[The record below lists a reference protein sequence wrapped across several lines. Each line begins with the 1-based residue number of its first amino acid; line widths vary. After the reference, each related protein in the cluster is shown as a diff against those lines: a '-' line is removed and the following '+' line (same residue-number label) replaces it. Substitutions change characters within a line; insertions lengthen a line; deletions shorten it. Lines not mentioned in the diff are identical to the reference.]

1 MKQLPNTYILPI
13 GSQVTNIHVNDEL
26 CNKTAMFV
34 ETSVNVTQNGESYS
48 QTQYNIGVLTGAVGK
63 DGDFPVYNF
72 LRGNKSLWTTA
83 IPTITGDVTSKYAH
97 QAQDYLD
104 IVLKAD
110 KQVME
115 DLLLASEFVMRL
127 ERKGKD
133 CSKYRSEIKRLYARL
148 QEREDDVKAY
158 ADGEQT
164 ESPAVLMSSSLN
176 GIINDSASLGV
187 VVTTTTVIVTA
198 VVVASFSALAWY
210 VFYTDAGEGRSDCRK
225 SKELNKI
232 LSNVDSETKEE
243 IYNYIDRYADGFY
256 KRAMARAKWAHLMSN
271 VKTVAIVGGVGY
283 LAYRFLFKGRE

>member
-13 GSQVTNIHVNDEL
+13 GAQVTNIHVNDEL

-83 IPTITGDVTSKYAH
+83 IPTITGDVTSQYAH
-97 QAQDYLD
+97 KAQDYLD

-110 KQVME
+110 RQVME

-133 CSKYRSEIKRLYARL
+133 CSKYRAEIKRLYARL

-158 ADGEQT
+158 STGEQT
-164 ESPAVLMSSSLN
+164 ESPSQVMSSALE
-176 GIINDSASLGV
+176 GIVNDRANLGFIFS
-187 VVTTTTVIVTA
+187 TSVIVTA
-198 VVVASFSALAWY
+198 IVVASFSALAWY

-232 LSNVDSETKEE
+232 LANVDSETKEE
-243 IYNYIDRYADGFY
+243 IYDYIDRYADSFY
-256 KRAMARAKWAHLMSN
+256 KRAMSRAKWAQLMGN
-271 VKTVAIVGGVGY
+271 VKTIAIVGGIGY
-283 LAYRFLFKGRE
+283 LAYKFLFKGRN

>member
-1 MKQLPNTYILPI
+1 MKQLPKTYILPI
-13 GSQVTNIHVNDEL
+13 GAEVTNIHVNDDL

-34 ETSVNVTQNGESYS
+34 ETSVNVTQGGESYS

-63 DGDFPVYNF
+63 EGDFPVYNF

-83 IPTITGDVTSKYAH
+83 IPTVTGDVTEQYTAK
-97 QAQDYLD
+97 AQNYLNT
-104 IVLKAD
+104 VLNAD
-110 KQVME
+110 RQVME

-133 CSKYRSEIKRLYARL
+133 CSKYRAEIKRLYARL

-158 ADGEQT
+158 STGEQT
-164 ESPAVLMSSSLN
+164 ESPSQVMSSALE
-176 GIINDSASLGV
+176 GIVNDRANLGFIFS
-187 VVTTTTVIVTA
+187 TSVIVTA
-198 VVVASFSALAWY
+198 IVVASFSALAWY

-232 LSNVDSETKEE
+232 LANVDSETKEE
-243 IYNYIDRYADGFY
+243 IYDYIDRYADSFY
-256 KRAMARAKWAHLMSN
+256 KRAMSRAKWAQLMGN
-271 VKTVAIVGGVGY
+271 VKTIAIVGGIGY

>member
-13 GSQVTNIHVNDEL
+13 GAQVTNIHVNDEL

-34 ETSVNVTQNGESYS
+34 ETSVNVTQTGESYS

-83 IPTITGDVTSKYAH
+83 IPTITGDVTSQYAH
-97 QAQDYLD
+97 KAQDYLD

-133 CSKYRSEIKRLYARL
+133 CSKYRAEIKRLYARL

-232 LSNVDSETKEE
+232 LANVDSETKEE
-243 IYNYIDRYADGFY
+243 IYNYIDKYADGFY

-283 LAYRFLFKGRE
+283 LAYRFFFKGRE

>member
-1 MKQLPNTYILPI
+1 MKQLPKTYILPI
-13 GSQVTNIHVNDEL
+13 GAEVTNIHVNDDL

-34 ETSVNVTQNGESYS
+34 ETSVNVTQGGESYS

-63 DGDFPVYNF
+63 EGDFPVYNF

-83 IPTITGDVTSKYAH
+83 IPTVTGDVTEQYTAK
-97 QAQDYLD
+97 AQNYLNT
-104 IVLKAD
+104 VLNAD
-110 KQVME
+110 RQVME

-133 CSKYRSEIKRLYARL
+133 CSKYRAEIKRLYARL

-158 ADGEQT
+158 STGEQT
-164 ESPAVLMSSSLN
+164 ESPSQVMSSALE
-176 GIINDSASLGV
+176 GIVNDRANLGFIFS
-187 VVTTTTVIVTA
+187 TSVIVTA
-198 VVVASFSALAWY
+198 IVVASFSALAWY

-232 LSNVDSETKEE
+232 LANVDSETKEE
-243 IYNYIDRYADGFY
+243 IYDYIDRYADSFY
-256 KRAMARAKWAHLMSN
+256 KRAMSRAKWAQLMGN
-271 VKTVAIVGGVGY
+271 VKTIAIVGGLGY

>member
-1 MKQLPNTYILPI
+1 MKQLPKTYILPI
-13 GSQVTNIHVNDEL
+13 GAEVTNIHVNDDL

-34 ETSVNVTQNGESYS
+34 ETSVNVTQGGESYS

-63 DGDFPVYNF
+63 EGDFPVYNF

-83 IPTITGDVTSKYAH
+83 IPTVTGDVTEQYTAK
-97 QAQDYLD
+97 AQNYLNT
-104 IVLKAD
+104 VLNAD
-110 KQVME
+110 RQVME

-133 CSKYRSEIKRLYARL
+133 CSKYRAEIKRLYARL

-158 ADGEQT
+158 STGEQT
-164 ESPAVLMSSSLN
+164 ESPSQVMSSALE
-176 GIINDSASLGV
+176 GIVNDRANLGFIFS
-187 VVTTTTVIVTA
+187 TSVIVTA
-198 VVVASFSALAWY
+198 IVVASFSALAWY

-232 LSNVDSETKEE
+232 LANVDSETKEE
-243 IYNYIDRYADGFY
+243 IYDYIDRYADSFY
-256 KRAMARAKWAHLMSN
+256 KRAMSRAKWSQLMGN
-271 VKTVAIVGGVGY
+271 VKTIAIVGGLGY

>member
-1 MKQLPNTYILPI
+1 MKQLPKTYILPI
-13 GSQVTNIHVNDEL
+13 GAEVTNIHVNDDL

-34 ETSVNVTQNGESYS
+34 ETSVNVTQGGESYS

-63 DGDFPVYNF
+63 EGDFPVYNF

-83 IPTITGDVTSKYAH
+83 IPTVTGDVTEQYTAK
-97 QAQDYLD
+97 AQNYLNT
-104 IVLKAD
+104 VLNAD
-110 KQVME
+110 RQVME

-133 CSKYRSEIKRLYARL
+133 CSKYRAEIKRLYARL

-158 ADGEQT
+158 STGEQT
-164 ESPAVLMSSSLN
+164 ESPSRVMSSALE
-176 GIINDSASLGV
+176 GIVNDRANLGFIFS
-187 VVTTTTVIVTA
+187 TSVIVTA
-198 VVVASFSALAWY
+198 IVVASFSALAWY

-232 LSNVDSETKEE
+232 LANVDSETKEE
-243 IYNYIDRYADGFY
+243 IYDYIDRYADSFY
-256 KRAMARAKWAHLMSN
+256 KRAMSRAKWAQLMGN
-271 VKTVAIVGGVGY
+271 VKTIAIVGGLGY

>member
-13 GSQVTNIHVNDEL
+13 GAQVTNIHVNDEL

-83 IPTITGDVTSKYAH
+83 IPTITGDVTSQYAH
-97 QAQDYLD
+97 KAQDYLD

-133 CSKYRSEIKRLYARL
+133 CSKYRAEIKRLYARL

-232 LSNVDSETKEE
+232 LANVDSETKEE
-243 IYNYIDRYADGFY
+243 IYNYIDKYADGFY

-283 LAYRFLFKGRE
+283 LAYRFFFKGRE